1 MKKAVTFATGY
12 IIAALLAIIILF
24 VGINFLYKT
33 REAGTTAVKTFV
45 PDQYCKE
52 THTYY
57 GEYEDQISN
66 ALKQNQKKLAEQLK
80 KEATQCFPDKKEE
93 INKLT

>member
-1 MKKAVTFATGY
+1 MKQAVSFATGY

-24 VGINFLYKT
+24 VGISFLNKT
-33 REAGTTAVKTFV
+33 REAGTTAVKTFI

-57 GEYEDQISN
+57 GEYEDRINS
-66 ALKQNQKKLAEQLK
+66 ALKQNQNMLAEQLK
-80 KEATQCFPDKKEE
+80 KEATQCFPDRKEE
-93 INKLT
+93 IKKL